1 MLVDERHSTVEFDS
15 HRERVG
21 KVLVKKLDGIWR
33 SDSVVAGS
41 VIKKKD
47 LTGWSHSFSD
57 PKRARRI

>member
-33 SDSVVAGS
+33 PDSVIAGS
-41 VIKKKD
+41 VMKKKD
-47 LTGWSHSFSD
+47 LTG
-57 PKRARRI
+57 